1 MISLNLS
8 SPGEKTITPELKMS
22 GQPTSGTAEN
32 SWSRVNK
39 CEMGRMGK
47 TSESR

>member
-39 CEMGRMGK
+39 CEIGRMGK